1 MPTRPLFFVLT
12 VLIGSGV
19 GNAAQACKPPLMIML
34 AFDEGSATLGRDQI
48 VLLANKLAHF
58 RRLYPQ
64 LEVADIEGVA
74 RDTVP
79 DAKQLAQ
86 RRALEAARAV
96 RVLFDGAKLHVSS
109 NVYSPAWS
117 TLDGNYAGI
126 NMAPPMKDIPDC
138 LPVPIPG
145 FKY

>member
-1 MPTRPLFFVLT
+1 MPTRPFFVVLT
-12 VLIGSGV
+12 VLIGWGI
-19 GNAAQACKPPLMIML
+19 GNVAQACKPPLMIML
-34 AFDEGSATLGRDQI
+34 AFDEGSATLGRDQV
-48 VLLANKLAHF
+48 VLLANRLDHF
-58 RRLYPQ
+58 RRLYPH
-64 LEVADIEGVA
+64 LEAADIEGVA
-74 RDTVP
+74 RDTAP

-109 NVYSPAWS
+109 NVYPSAWS

-126 NMAPPMKDIPDC
+126 NVAPPMKDMSDC

>member
-1 MPTRPLFFVLT
+1 MATRTLFFALA
-12 VLIGSGV
+12 VLIGSGI

-34 AFDEGSATLGRDQI
+34 TFDEGSASLSRDQV
-48 VLLANKLAHF
+48 VLLANKLDHF
-58 RRLYPQ
+58 RRLYPH
-64 LEVADIEGVA
+64 LDAADIEGVA
-74 RDTVP
+74 RDTAP

-96 RVLFDGAKLHVSS
+96 RTLFDGVKLNVSS
-109 NVYSPAWS
+109 NVYPPAWS

-126 NMAPPMKDIPDC
+126 DVAPPMQDIPDC
-138 LPVPIPG
+138 QATPIPG

>member
-1 MPTRPLFFVLT
+1 M
-12 VLIGSGV
+12 IGSGV

-58 RRLYPQ
+58 RRLYPH

-109 NVYSPAWS
+109 NVSSPAWS

>member
-1 MPTRPLFFVLT
+1 MPTKPFFFVLT
-12 VLIGSGV
+12 VLIGSSI
-19 GNAAQACKPPLMIML
+19 GNSAQACKPPLMIML
-34 AFDEGSATLGRDQI
+34 AFDEGSATLGRDQV
-48 VLLANKLAHF
+48 VLLANKLDHF
-58 RRLYPQ
+58 RRLYPH
-64 LEVADIEGVA
+64 LEAADIEGVA
-74 RDTVP
+74 RDTAP

-109 NVYSPAWS
+109 NVYPPAWS

-126 NMAPPMKDIPDC
+126 NMAPSMKDIPTC

-145 FKY
+145 FQH